1 MASQQD
7 INNQDELNR
16 RLRETE
22 SELKRIK
29 EAQRELPDSFREYRG
44 LVTAINEELGKKVNR
59 LKEASSGY
67 NSLTSIA
74 QKFQNQEESINR
86 LTDKALDTNREKTRE
101 ALREIQASADQLVI
115 DKQISTLDRNGVEL
129 SQEALAVRL
138 QSLVAAGDLTDEEK
152 ALLLARQAGFEEE
165 KKLVDL
171 IDIEIAKREE
181 SNRLMGI
188 AGGLTSTL
196 TGLLGPLANNL
207 GLKEASEEMQKVA
220 DRAAETGESF
230 GKLKVLGAGIS
241 SIFGSLGETLTDP
254 TVVIGALIKSFND
267 FEKANKEVRN
277 LTGQSADNISSANM
291 SLVSATDQAKTIG
304 SLSKEIGINVNAAFG
319 SDTIIAASEL
329 TNLLGVSEKSAAN
342 LALRAEAFGGSLK
355 GADET
360 VFNTVQGFNM
370 QNRSAVNVGAVLE
383 DVGNASN
390 SLALSLGGSTEELA
404 EAASGAQQLGINL
417 AQAENI
423 ADGLLN
429 FEQSIANELEAELL
443 TGKQIN
449 LETARQAALNNDIA
463 TLTKEIGDNQEILSA
478 FSSGNR
484 IQQDAIA
491 KSLGMSKDEVAK
503 MILLRQK
510 ENGLTD
516 EQAAKAAGLS
526 LEAAKRLDAQAS
538 IQKSIEKLTTALA
551 PVLAKV
557 ADIIAII
564 TNNSAGLVATYSV
577 LALALFPKLRMAAG
591 GFASNIA
598 SSVSSAKELVKGIGG
613 AVGRFKGAAAV
624 AGKRGGGLVRR
635 VRSGFLAAAK
645 GGDRTKEIA
654 DKAKDVDKAG
664 KVGQTGDSK
673 KIRKFF
679 QDLAAGLRSMGSTK
693 VLAGIGNTILFAP
706 AAVLMV
712 ASIPFLSFIGLIKL
726 PFLKSNFK
734 GLGEGLTSLAT
745 ALPGVAA
752 LALFGPAALLATL
765 ALPFLAAM
773 AIPGFG
779 ALIGTG
785 LGGLATGLTA
795 LGTAA
800 ATGLPFLAVGLLAS
814 IGAAM
819 IPFALSLRLVTP
831 LVEAF
836 GNILIGVFSGI
847 GGLLS
852 TVIDGLVSLSSPEI
866 ATGLLMVAPSL
877 AALGLAMFPLSSG
890 LTAFALSAGLLTALT
905 GTSPFGAFTELAES
919 APGIDM
925 AASALTKMAIAL
937 EGLRGALEGVDTE
950 KLAEIMSPS
959 LGGVVLGLGTAAIQ
973 GVTDTVDSIAGA
985 FGGEGGGEDPV
996 IAELQAVK
1004 EVLNQILEKEGSVMI
1019 DSSRAG
1025 TAFAMGTSRLQ

>member
-1 MASQQD
+1 
-7 INNQDELNR
+7 
-16 RLRETE
+16 
-22 SELKRIK
+22 
-29 EAQRELPDSFREYRG
+29 
-44 LVTAINEELGKKVNR
+44 
-59 LKEASSGY
+59 
-67 NSLTSIA
+67 
-74 QKFQNQEESINR
+74 
-86 LTDKALDTNREKTRE
+86 
-101 ALREIQASADQLVI
+101 
-115 DKQISTLDRNGVEL
+115 
-129 SQEALAVRL
+129 
-138 QSLVAAGDLTDEEK
+138 
-152 ALLLARQAGFEEE
+152 
-165 KKLVDL
+165 
-171 IDIEIAKREE
+171 
-181 SNRLMGI
+181 MGI

-230 GKLKVLGAGIS
+230 GKLKVLGTGIS

-254 TVVIGALIKSFND
+254 TVIIGTLLKSFND

-304 SLSKEIGINVNAAFG
+304 SLSKEIGININAAFG

-329 TNLLGVSEKSAAN
+329 TNLLGVSEKAAAN

-370 QNRSAVNVGAVLE
+370 QNRAAVNVGAVLE

-417 AQAENI
+417 AQAESI

-463 TLTKEIGDNQEILSA
+463 TLTKEIGDNQQILSA

-526 LEAAKRLDAQAS
+526 LEAAKRLDAQES
-538 IQKSIEKLTTALA
+538 ISKSIEKLTTALA
-551 PVLAKV
+551 PILAQL
-557 ADIIAII
+557 ADIIATI
-564 TNNSAGLVATYSV
+564 TSNSAGLIGTYSI
-577 LALALFPKLRMAAG
+577 LALALFPKLASAAG
-591 GFASNIA
+591 GFLGNITKSVTAARDLVSNFKNA
-598 SSVSSAKELVKGIGG
+598 GEEG
-613 AVGRFKGAAAV
+613 AGFFS
-624 AGKRGGGLVRR
+624 R
-635 VRSGFLAAAK
+635 VRSAFK
-645 GGDRTKEIA
+645 GGDKVEA
-654 DKAKDVDKAG
+654 ASEAKDAAGDVSDVAG
-664 KVGQTGDSK
+664 KVGDSSEQLGGINSK
-673 KIRKFF
+673 NIRKFF
-679 QDLAAGLRSMGSTK
+679 QDLAAGLRSMGSAK

-706 AAVLMV
+706 ASVLMV

-752 LALFGPAALLATL
+752 LALFGPAAALASL
-765 ALPFLAAM
+765 SLPFLAAL

-785 LGGLATGLTA
+785 LGGLAAGLTA

-831 LVEAF
+831 LVETF

-852 TVIDGLVSLSSPEI
+852 TVIDGLVLLSSPEI

-937 EGLRGALEGVDTE
+937 EGLGGALEGVDTE

-959 LGGVVLGLGTAAIQ
+959 LGGVILGLGTTAIQ

-1004 EVLNQILEKEGSVMI
+1004 DVLNQILEKEGSVMI

>member
-1 MASQQD
+1 MATEQD

-16 RLRETE
+16 KLRESQE
-22 SELKRIK
+22 EVQRLKD
-29 EAQRELPDSFREYRG
+29 AQRELPGSFREYRD

-59 LKEASSGY
+59 VKEASAGY
-67 NSLTSIA
+67 SSLTSIA
-74 QKFQNQEESINR
+74 QQFQNQEESITR
-86 LTDKALDTNREKTRE
+86 LTDKALETNREKTRE
-101 ALREIQASADQLVI
+101 ALREIQISADQLLI
-115 DKQISTLDRNGVEL
+115 DKQISTLDSKGAEL
-129 SQEALAVRL
+129 NQGALAAKL
-138 QSLVAAGDLTDEEK
+138 QGLVAAGEITDEEK

-165 KKLVDL
+165 KKLVGL
-171 IDIEIAKREE
+171 IDNEIAKRKE
-181 SNRLMGI
+181 SNRLMGV
-188 AGGLTSTL
+188 AGALTETL
-196 TGLLGPLANNL
+196 AGLLGPIANNL
-207 GLKEASEEMQKVA
+207 GLKEAADDMRKVA
-220 DRAAETGESF
+220 DRVQETGESL
-230 GKLKVLGAGIS
+230 GRLKVLGAGAS
-241 SIFGSLGETLTDP
+241 SIFGSLKETLTDP
-254 TVVIGALIKSFND
+254 AVIFGAFAKSFSD

-291 SLVSATDQAKTIG
+291 SLMSATDQAKTIG

-383 DVGNASN
+383 DVGSASN
-390 SLALSLGGSTEELA
+390 SLALSLGGSTEELTK
-404 EAASGAQQLGINL
+404 AAAGAARLGINL
-417 AQAENI
+417 EQAEGI
-423 ADGLLN
+423 ADQLLN
-429 FEQSIANELEAELL
+429 FEQSIASELEAELL

-449 LETARQAALNNDIA
+449 LEGARQAALNNDIA
-463 TLTKEIGDNQEILSA
+463 ALTKEIGDNQEILSA

-526 LEAAKRLDAQAS
+526 LEAAKRLDAQQS
-538 IQKSIEKLTTALA
+538 ISQSIEKITAALA
-551 PVLAKV
+551 PFLAKV
-557 ADIIAII
+557 ADLIAMI
-564 TNNSAGLVATYSV
+564 TSNSAGLVATFSV
-577 LALALFPKLRMAAG
+577 LALAFLPKLASAAG
-591 GFASNIA
+591 GFLGNITKSVTATRSLVNNFMDAGKEGAGFFDRVKAAFTGTADKVEEA
-598 SSVSSAKELVKGIGG
+598 SSVADAAGG
-613 AVGRFKGAAAV
+613 VSDAA
-624 AGKRGGGLVRR
+624 
-635 VRSGFLAAAK
+635 
-645 GGDRTKEIA
+645 GDVS
-654 DKAKDVDKAG
+654 DVAG
-664 KVGQTGDSK
+664 KVGDTSEQLGGINSK
-673 KIRKFF
+673 NIRKFF
-679 QDLAAGLRSMGSTK
+679 QDLAAGLRSMGSAK

-706 AAVLMV
+706 ASVLMV

-745 ALPGVAA
+745 ALPGVVA
-752 LALFGPAALLATL
+752 LALFGPAAALAAL
-765 ALPFLAAM
+765 SLPFLIAM

-785 LGGLATGLTA
+785 LAGLATGLTA

-800 ATGLPFLAVGLLAS
+800 ATGLPFLAVGLIAS
-814 IGAAM
+814 LGAAM
-819 IPFALSLRLVTP
+819 IPFAFALQLVTP
-831 LVEAF
+831 LVETF
-836 GNILIGVFSGI
+836 GDILI
-847 GGLLS
+847 
-852 TVIDGLVSLSSPEI
+852 SLSSPEI

-937 EGLRGALEGVDTE
+937 EGLKGALEGVDTE

-959 LGGVVLGLGTAAIQ
+959 LGGVILGLGTAAVQ